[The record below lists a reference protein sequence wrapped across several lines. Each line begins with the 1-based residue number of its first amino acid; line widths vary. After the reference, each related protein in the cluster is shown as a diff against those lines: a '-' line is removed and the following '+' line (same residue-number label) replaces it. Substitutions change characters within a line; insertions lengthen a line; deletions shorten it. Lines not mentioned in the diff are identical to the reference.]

1 MNSGIKTR
9 WASIGAGAQMLLRP
23 TARCLSQRAPPYR
36 SDGETEAQEK
46 VPSYESRAELAAAPH
61 TAFLR
66 RALAYI

>member
-1 MNSGIKTR
+1 
-9 WASIGAGAQMLLRP
+9 MLLRP

-36 SDGETEAQEK
+36 SDGETEAQER

-66 RALAYI
+66 TALAYI